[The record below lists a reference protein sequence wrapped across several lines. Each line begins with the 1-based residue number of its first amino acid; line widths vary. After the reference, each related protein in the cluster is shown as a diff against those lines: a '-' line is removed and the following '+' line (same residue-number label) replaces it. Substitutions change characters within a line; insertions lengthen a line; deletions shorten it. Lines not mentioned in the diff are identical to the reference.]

1 MNEGSLALTEYI
13 LKWEEKIRLL
23 LAFSAKKKKL
33 QNNLI
38 CTQCHIFVTFSAML
52 SFFSFCSILPSF
64 ISKQQKRIFSN
75 FEVSFQAYYKRK
87 IKFPDGE
94 TTDVSQFS
102 KTEMKKKFQET
113 KTKNCDLAN
122 LEQKRTFKNHK
133 NPDFA
138 FLVANS
144 HEIKTRLS
152 KKKCQIKRS

>member
-1 MNEGSLALTEYI
+1 
-13 LKWEEKIRLL
+13 
-23 LAFSAKKKKL
+23 
-33 QNNLI
+33 
-38 CTQCHIFVTFSAML
+38 
-52 SFFSFCSILPSF
+52 
-64 ISKQQKRIFSN
+64 
-75 FEVSFQAYYKRK
+75 
-87 IKFPDGE
+87 
-94 TTDVSQFS
+94 
-102 KTEMKKKFQET
+102 MKKKFQET